1 MADSTKKL
9 LAASLRTLMPKRPL
23 SRITVGDICELS
35 EMNRKSFYYHFH
47 DKYELVN
54 WMFRH
59 ELQDALEANP
69 QQDALLL
76 LCACLHSDV
85 GFYRTALQQTDQNPL
100 CLCIDEELRPILAA
114 RMPSDAD
121 ADDTIALDL
130 CAHAVRSVIVRWV
143 RGGCPQDEIAFIHSL
158 YQACS
163 MLSAVAR

>member
-1 MADSTKKL
+1 MADSNLTKRAL
-9 LAASLRTLMPKRPL
+9 SAALKELMNEQPFVKI
-23 SRITVGDICELS
+23 SVGDICERC

-76 LCACLHSDV
+76 LCTCLYNDV
-85 GFYRTALQQTDQNPL
+85 GFYRAALQQTDQNPL

-130 CAHAVRSVIVRWV
+130 
-143 RGGCPQDEIAFIHSL
+143 
-158 YQACS
+158 
-163 MLSAVAR
+163 

>member
-9 LAASLRTLMPKRPL
+9 LAGSLRTLMHKRPL

-35 EMNRKSFYYHFH
+35 DMNRKSFYYHFH

-54 WMFRH
+54 WVFRH
-59 ELQDALEANP
+59 ELHDALESSP

-76 LCACLHSDV
+76 LCTCLYNDV
-85 GFYRTALQQTDQNPL
+85 GFYRAALQQTDQNPL
-100 CLCIDEELRPILAA
+100 CLCIDEEMRPILAA
-114 RMPSDAD
+114 RMPSAVE
-121 ADDTIALDL
+121 ADDANVLDL

-143 RGGCPQDEIAFIHSL
+143 RGGCPQDEKAFVHSL

-163 MLSAVAR
+163 MLSTVAR